1 MGISMI
7 EYSLHYIFIIMSHY
21 AYHPSKIE
29 IKIIY
34 VVIIGKNFLKNIFPH
49 LYFNALFLDHISS
62 KQQGGI

>member
-29 IKIIY
+29 IKII
-34 VVIIGKNFLKNIFPH
+34 H
-49 LYFNALFLDHISS
+49 
-62 KQQGGI
+62 